1 MVLFTMASKSVYK
14 TEIIAGVTTF
24 LAMAYIIIVNPL
36 ILSQSGLPLAPL
48 VTTTAIVAAIATIL
62 TGIYA
67 KMPFAMAPYM
77 GENVLFTFGV
87 VLGLGVTYREAL
99 GVVFWGGVIFLLV
112 TILGLRPILARAVPE
127 SLSLSWGIG
136 IGLFLAFV
144 GFSMAGISVPG
155 VPGAPV
161 HVGKLSSKEPIIV
174 LVGTIITLGFL
185 LKGFKPGILIG
196 IIITMILAA
205 IAGVPVFAGE
215 PKLLPPNPGPVLFE
229 LDPIG
234 ALKIP
239 SLIPMILV
247 FFLVDIFDTMGTVVG
262 LCAKAGL
269 EQDKIKIE
277 RVFRVDA
284 LASVLAP
291 FLGNSTSGTFIESA
305 AGIEAGGRTG
315 LTSIVTGLLFI
326 LSIPIAGVIGAMNP
340 GFLQLAS
347 APALIAVGILMM
359 SVVARIKTEDLSQV
373 VPLSI
378 TLMFMLFTYSI
389 AMGIAASL
397 VAYPLVM
404 LATGKRKEI
413 HPVAWILFALGLM
426 FFVFYPY

>member
-1 MVLFTMASKSVYK
+1 MALKAVNYR

-24 LAMAYIIIVNPL
+24 LAMAYIMIVNPL
-36 ILSQSGLPLAPL
+36 ILSQSGMPLAPL
-48 VTTTAIVAAIATIL
+48 VTSTAIVAAVATLL
-62 TGIYA
+62 TGLYA

-87 VLGLGVTYREAL
+87 VLGIGVTYREAL

-112 TILGLRPILARAVPE
+112 TLLGLRPILAKAVPE
-127 SLSLSWGIG
+127 SLSLSWSVG

-144 GFSMAGISVPG
+144 GFAMAGLSVPG

-161 HVGKLSSKEPIIV
+161 HIGKLTSKEPIIAI
-174 LVGTIITLGFL
+174 VGTVVTLGFL
-185 LKGFKPGILIG
+185 VKGFKPGILVG
-196 IIITMILAA
+196 IIVTMVLEALAGIPA
-205 IAGVPVFAGE
+205 FASK
-215 PKLLPPNPGPVLFE
+215 PSLTPPSPEPVLLQ
-229 LDPIG
+229 LDPLG

-269 EQDKIKIE
+269 EQDKVRIE

-305 AGIEAGGRTG
+305 AGIESGGRTG

-340 GFLQLAS
+340 AFLQVAS
-347 APALIAVGILMM
+347 APALIAVGIMMM
-359 SVVARIKTEDLSQV
+359 SVIAKVKADDLSQV
-373 VPLSI
+373 VPLAI

-389 AMGIAASL
+389 AMGISASL

-404 LATGKRKEI
+404 LATGRRKEI
-413 HPVAWILFALGLM
+413 HPVAWILFALGLL
-426 FFVFYPY
+426 FFIFYPY

>member
-1 MVLFTMASKSVYK
+1 VEKPYDVRKEL
-14 TEIIAGVTTF
+14 IAGVTTF

-36 ILSQSGLPLAPL
+36 ILSQSGMPLAPL
-48 VTTTAIVAAIATIL
+48 VTTTAIVAAVATLL

-87 VLGLGVTYREAL
+87 VLSLGVSYREAL
-99 GVVFWGGVIFLLV
+99 GVVFWGGVIFLIV
-112 TILGLRPILARAVPE
+112 TLLGLRPILARAVPE
-127 SLSLSWGIG
+127 SLSLSWSVG
-136 IGLFLAFV
+136 IGLFIAFV
-144 GFSMAGISVPG
+144 GFAMAGISVPG

-161 HVGKLSSKEPIIV
+161 HIGKLTSRECAV
-174 LVGTIITLGFL
+174 ALVGTLVTLAFL
-185 LKGFKPGILIG
+185 VRGYKPGILIG
-196 IIITMILAA
+196 MLVTMSLAA
-205 IAGVPVFAGE
+205 ASGVPVFSAS
-215 PKLLPPNPGPVLFE
+215 PSIKPPDPTPVLLK

-234 ALKIP
+234 ALKVP
-239 SLIPMILV
+239 ALIPMILV

-269 EQDKIKIE
+269 EQERVKIE

-284 LASVLAP
+284 LASIIAP

-326 LSIPIAGVIGAMNP
+326 VSIPLAGVIGAMNP
-340 GFLQLAS
+340 AFLQLAS

-359 SVVARIKTEDLSQV
+359 SVIAKIKVEDLSEV
-373 VPLSI
+373 IPLSI
-378 TLMFMLFTYSI
+378 TLMFMLFTFSI

-397 VAYPLVM
+397 VAYPLAKA
-404 LATGKRKEI
+404 ATGKAKEV
-413 HPVAWILFALGLM
+413 HPVAWVLFALGLM
-426 FFVFYPY
+426 FFVVYPY